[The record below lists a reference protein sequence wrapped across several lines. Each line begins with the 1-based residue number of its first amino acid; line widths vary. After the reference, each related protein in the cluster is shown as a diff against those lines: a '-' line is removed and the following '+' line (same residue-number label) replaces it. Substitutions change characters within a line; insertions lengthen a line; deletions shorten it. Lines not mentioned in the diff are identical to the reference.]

1 MCLKTTDTPLPALS
15 PTTRRNPS
23 GKISKKICPSDD
35 STRPNLSQDKE
46 SLALDVLLN
55 DSAGAV
61 WEDVEDSG
69 TDEDL
74 SQDRQYPSPGTSL
87 TETPLLKLENI

>member
-1 MCLKTTDTPLPALS
+1 MSQNDGYTSPSTLS
-15 PTTRRNPS
+15 NDSTES
-23 GKISKKICPSDD
+23 EWEDIEKICSSDD
-35 STRPNLSQDKE
+35 STRLNLSQDKE

-69 TDEDL
+69 TGEGL

-87 TETPLLKLENI
+87 TETTLLKLENM